1 MDGNGQPELVQAITA
16 LTKIE
21 SGSVEILGKDVTRAE
36 PKQVLDCG
44 VSHIPEDRQHMG
56 IAMKRTVTDNLLL
69 YNYNNKELKKGIFL
83 DWKKLGRFAEDMVKK
98 YNVKVPDLQMQ
109 IGYLSGGNQQKAV
122 VAREMEKE
130 PKLLL
135 AVHPTRGVDIGA
147 IEFIHK
153 QIVAARNLGCAVLLV
168 STELEE
174 VLSLSDRIGVIYE
187 GKILGEMD
195 QSDADIEKIGLL
207 MAGSAEEQRTG
218 A

>member
-1 MDGNGQPELVQAITA
+1 
-16 LTKIE
+16 
-21 SGSVEILGKDVTRAE
+21 
-36 PKQVLDCG
+36 
-44 VSHIPEDRQHMG
+44 
-56 IAMKRTVTDNLLL
+56 
-69 YNYNNKELKKGIFL
+69 
-83 DWKKLGRFAEDMVKK
+83 
-98 YNVKVPDLQMQ
+98 
-109 IGYLSGGNQQKAV
+109 
-122 VAREMEKE
+122 MEKE

-147 IEFIHK
+147 VEFIHK